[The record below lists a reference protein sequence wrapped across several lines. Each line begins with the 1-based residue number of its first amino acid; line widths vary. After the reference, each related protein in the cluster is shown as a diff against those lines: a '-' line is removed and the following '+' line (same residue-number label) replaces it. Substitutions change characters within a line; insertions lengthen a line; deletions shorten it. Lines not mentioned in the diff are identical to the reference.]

1 MNTYSNDYGREL
13 ATLECIVH
21 FEVVYPHESKELR
34 GLIFLN
40 EGEKPSE
47 RDFLDMFQ
55 SMGFKLKIED
65 REELVFKPAEAGAAY
80 SLIRI
85 RRLDTGEKT
94 YKEDQELRSLLT
106 HLLPGESRPI

>member
-1 MNTYSNDYGREL
+1 M
-13 ATLECIVH
+13 ECIVH

-40 EGEKPSE
+40 EGDRPAE

-55 SMGFKLKIED
+55 SMGFKLRIED
-65 REELVFKPAEAGAAY
+65 REQLIFKPAEAGAAY

-94 YKEDQELRSLLT
+94 YKEDQELKSLLT
-106 HLLPGESRPI
+106 HLLPGESRPL